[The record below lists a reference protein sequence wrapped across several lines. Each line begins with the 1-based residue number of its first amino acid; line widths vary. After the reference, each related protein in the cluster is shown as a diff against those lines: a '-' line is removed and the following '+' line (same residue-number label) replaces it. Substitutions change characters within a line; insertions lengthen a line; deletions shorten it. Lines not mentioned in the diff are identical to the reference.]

1 MILVR
6 RRPRAFSAFV
16 EALRLEE
23 FEDLAD
29 RLECNWLTWWYKPTW
44 DTASIYVCWRIDWR
58 MPQSVF
64 RRRLATWKIGG
75 YCLLFSNGKINCN
88 GKCLSLQ
95 DGRRRLLR
103 YARKLQKMNYPVRL
117 TNVRVVTA
125 SQLTN
130 WPTETTRLDCQ
141 KTLVTNPNC
150 FLPSCSDVTACISS
164 VTCPERRLSRESSG
178 RVTWTIFV
186 TYC

>member
-6 RRPRAFSAFV
+6 RRPLAFSAFV

-58 MPQSVF
+58 KPQSVF

-95 DGRRRLLR
+95 DGRRRLRR

-125 SQLTN
+125 TAAHQLTDRID
-130 WPTETTRLDCQ
+130 PTRLPKD
-141 KTLVTNPNC
+141 
-150 FLPSCSDVTACISS
+150 
-164 VTCPERRLSRESSG
+164 LSYEAEL
-178 RVTWTIFV
+178 FPA
-186 TYC
+186 